1 MERRLTIVAPFHH
14 PAVLDNWRTPQTTS
28 LEVQD
33 PTHMAKLKLN
43 DVELKMLDLMIAV
56 KKDSE
61 VKKFDFISDIFD
73 VLDAVGN
80 VTEVAVAVTEAGGAV
95 LVDALKRARKPRSG
109 ISLDAL
115 LKIRKEAAQKSAS

>member
-1 MERRLTIVAPFHH
+1 
-14 PAVLDNWRTPQTTS
+14 
-28 LEVQD
+28 
-33 PTHMAKLKLN
+33 MAKLKLD

-56 KKDSE
+56 KKESK
-61 VKKFDFISDIFD
+61 VAKFDFISDIFD

-80 VTEVAVAVTEAGGAV
+80 VTEVAVAVTEAGGAA

-115 LKIRKEAAQKSAS
+115 LKIRKEATPKGRS

>member
-1 MERRLTIVAPFHH
+1 
-14 PAVLDNWRTPQTTS
+14 
-28 LEVQD
+28 
-33 PTHMAKLKLN
+33 MAKLKLN
-43 DVELKMLDLMIAV
+43 DVELKLLDLMIAV
-56 KKDSE
+56 KKESK

-73 VLDAVGN
+73 VLDVGGN

>member
-1 MERRLTIVAPFHH
+1 
-14 PAVLDNWRTPQTTS
+14 
-28 LEVQD
+28 
-33 PTHMAKLKLN
+33 MAKLKLD

-56 KKDSE
+56 KKESE

-115 LKIRKEAAQKSAS
+115 LKIRKEAAQKSTS